1 MESKEL
7 EGKLGAIQT
16 ELEKF
21 IEKHAEEVKVSGV
34 ASIET
39 KAALTKLSEQVLEES
54 ARLLAI
60 EQKMTAP
67 RGDSGDGDG
76 KSWGDLFIESPEFK
90 AMQGKVGAKRSGPV
104 EVPSSVKTNVV
115 NASGQNQPLVPAFR
129 RPGIIGPG
137 LRRLTIRDLVPSSP
151 VSSNLIEY
159 VKELAFTNA
168 AAIQTSEGAAKAE
181 SALTFALSYSPVQT
195 LAHWIPAS
203 TQVLDDAPMLAG
215 YINTR
220 LAYGYAL
227 KEEAELL
234 SGSGVGTEL
243 SGLITNATVYDT
255 GYYNSADTFLDVLL
269 HAKTQVE
276 LSYYQPDGIVL
287 NPKDWEKIQLIKTAG
302 SASSGEYIFAN
313 PHTVQPNSVWGL
325 PVVATQ
331 SMPESQFLV
340 GSFQM
345 AAMIWDRSGMS
356 IEVSREHSDFFTKNL
371 VAIRCEGRLGL
382 TVFNALA
389 LIYGGFPGGS

>member
-1 MESKEL
+1 MDTKEL
-7 EGKLGAIQT
+7 EGKLGSIET
-16 ELEKF
+16 ELMKF
-21 IEKHAEEVKVSGV
+21 IEKHAEEVKVAGA
-34 ASIET
+34 ASTET
-39 KAALTKLSEQVLEES
+39 KSALEKLSAQYTEEA

-60 EQKMTAP
+60 EQKLAAP
-67 RGDSGDGDG
+67 RGNGGDGEA
-76 KSWGDLFIESPEFK
+76 KSWGEVFTDSPEYK
-90 AMQGKVGAKRSGPV
+90 SMQGPTGARRSG
-104 EVPSSVKTNVV
+104 SVAVGSKTNVV
-115 NASGQNQPLVPAFR
+115 NASGQNQPLVPSFR
-129 RPGIIGPG
+129 KPGIIGPG
-137 LRRLTIRDLVPSSP
+137 LRQLTIRDLVPASS

-159 VKELAFTNA
+159 VKETAFTNA
-168 AAIQTSEGAAKAE
+168 AAIQTSEGASKAE

-203 TQVLDDAPMLAG
+203 TQVLEDAPMLQG

-220 LAYGYAL
+220 LEYGYRL
-227 KEEAELL
+227 KEEAEIL

-243 SGLITNATVYDT
+243 SGLITNSTTYDT
-255 GYYNSADTFLDVLL
+255 GYYNSSDTFIDVLL

-276 LSYYQPDGIVL
+276 LSYYKPTGYVL
-287 NPKDWEKIQLIKTAG
+287 NPKDWERIQLVKTTG

-313 PHTVQPNSVWGL
+313 PHAVQDQSIWGL
-325 PVVATQ
+325 PVVSTQ
-331 SMPESQFLV
+331 SMPESQFLC
-340 GSFQM
+340 GAFNM
-345 AAMIWDRSGMS
+345 AAMIWDRSGMT